1 MSIVMSHVPGSSYIS
16 EWGCLCVCV
25 CMYVSLYVDGSVCDN
40 HGSCVKGQMYISVSK
55 LCEFVDMAGGVRVC
69 VCGYQSCVWGR

>member
-1 MSIVMSHVPGSSYIS
+1 MSIVMSHVPGSRYIS

-25 CMYVSLYVDGSVCDN
+25 CMYVDGSVN
-40 HGSCVKGQMYISVSK
+40 HGSSCVRGQMYISASK

>member
-1 MSIVMSHVPGSSYIS
+1 MWMEVF
-16 EWGCLCVCV
+16 
-25 CMYVSLYVDGSVCDN
+25 CDN

-55 LCEFVDMAGGVRVC
+55 LCEFVDMAGGARGC